1 MSRILLVEDEESLA
15 YLATMIL
22 EGCGYSISH
31 ARSGEEA
38 LTMMEH
44 SKPDLLLTDNMMP
57 GMDGIDLCRRLREK
71 TSAGNIP
78 IIMLSAS
85 PRPDEAGDLVDA
97 FLRKPFTPERL
108 IVVVRRVLGEAGSQH
123 SAA

>member
-22 EGCGYSISH
+22 EGCGYDISH

-38 LTMMEH
+38 LTMIEH

-57 GMDGIDLCRRLREK
+57 GMDGIDLCRRVKEMPAARS
-71 TSAGNIP
+71 TP
-78 IIMLSAS
+78 IVMLSAS
-85 PRPDEAGDLVDA
+85 PCPDDADELVDA

-108 IVVVRRVLGEAGSQH
+108 IAVVRRSLSDA
-123 SAA
+123 